1 MRTLKQR
8 YTVAIALF
16 GLVTPLT
23 LYLNYNV
30 PPAVDIGNIA
40 KAIPTT
46 LDKWVAEG
54 EDRGGSEDEKI
65 ILQTDAI
72 LTRTYRAGRHMKC
85 ELSLVHAQ
93 DNPNAVH
100 PPELCYTGGGWTET
114 VRDTITLPI
123 EGKTYRLNRR
133 KFVRGGGVNLW
144 VIYWFKAGQE
154 CHHSYLRFQ
163 LAALKARLLR
173 SGCSCNLVQVRA
185 EYTDPEMEQEVFVEL
200 GKFAISAL
208 PAVNA
213 AIP

>member
-1 MRTLKQR
+1 MHTLKQR
-8 YTVAIALF
+8 YAVAIGLF

-23 LYLNYNV
+23 LYLNYSV

-54 EDRGGSEDEKI
+54 EDRGGSEDEKT

-72 LTRTYRAGRHMKC
+72 LTRAYRCGRIYRC

-114 VRDTITLPI
+114 VRDVITLPV
-123 EGKTYRLNRR
+123 EGKVYQLNRR
-133 KFVRGGGVNLW
+133 KFVRRGGVNLW

-154 CHHSYLRFQ
+154 CHSSYLGFQ
-163 LAALKARLLR
+163 LAALKARLFR
-173 SGCSCNLVQVRA
+173 SGCSCNLVQVRT
-185 EYTDPEMEQEVFVEL
+185 EYSTPDLEQEVFTEL
-200 GKFAISAL
+200 GKFAISVL